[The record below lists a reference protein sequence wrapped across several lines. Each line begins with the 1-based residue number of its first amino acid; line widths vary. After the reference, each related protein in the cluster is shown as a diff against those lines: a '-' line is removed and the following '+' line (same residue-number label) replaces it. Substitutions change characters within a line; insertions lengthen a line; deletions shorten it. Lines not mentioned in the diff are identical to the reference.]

1 MIPVLCIAGP
11 TASGKSAWAIS
22 LAKLVGGEII
32 NADAMQVYSDLQI
45 LSARPDDD
53 EMQEVP
59 HHMFGHIDGQV
70 RYSTGHWLREVQNII
85 LEVLA
90 RQKVP
95 ILVGG
100 TGLYFKALT
109 EGLAEIPTPD
119 EKASVQAER
128 ILNDDGIEALRD
140 KAQALDP
147 LATERVMGAD
157 PQRLLRIV
165 AVALGTSAPLS
176 HWQARTKPVIPKC
189 YWMGVKRLPERQGL
203 YERIN
208 RRFETMVD
216 RGGLD
221 EVRALYG
228 RNLSSSLP
236 VMKAIGVRQLLPV
249 LSDKS
254 ALSEA
259 LDLAKRD
266 TRRFAKRQFTWL
278 RGNMGDWH
286 AVSNIDEKRAFE
298 ALFIARLE
306 SARSL

>member
-1 MIPVLCIAGP
+1 M
-11 TASGKSAWAIS
+11 
-22 LAKLVGGEII
+22 
-32 NADAMQVYSDLQI
+32 
-45 LSARPDDD
+45 
-53 EMQEVP
+53 
-59 HHMFGHIDGQV
+59 
-70 RYSTGHWLREVQNII
+70 
-85 LEVLA
+85 
-90 RQKVP
+90 
-95 ILVGG
+95 
-100 TGLYFKALT
+100 
-109 EGLAEIPTPD
+109 
-119 EKASVQAER
+119 
-128 ILNDDGIEALRD
+128 
-140 KAQALDP
+140 
-147 LATERVMGAD
+147 
-157 PQRLLRIV
+157 
-165 AVALGTSAPLS
+165 
-176 HWQARTKPVIPKC
+176 
-189 YWMGVKRLPERQGL
+189 KRLPERQGL

-208 RRFETMVD
+208 RRFEMMVD

>member
-1 MIPVLCIAGP
+1 MIPILCIAGP
-11 TASGKSAWAIS
+11 TASGKSAWAVS

-53 EMQEVP
+53 EMRDVP
-59 HHMFGHIDGQV
+59 HHMFGHIDGKI

-85 LEVLA
+85 LTVLA
-90 RQKVP
+90 RQNVP

-119 EKASVQAER
+119 DKSYAQAKR
-128 ILNDDGIEALRD
+128 LLIDDGIEALRD
-140 KAQALDP
+140 TAQALDP
-147 LATERVMGAD
+147 IATERVLGAD

-165 AVALGTSAPLS
+165 SVALGTSAPLS
-176 HWQARTKPVIPKC
+176 QWQARTRPVIPKR
-189 YWMGVKRLPERQGL
+189 YWMGVKLLPERQGL

-236 VMKAIGVRQLLPV
+236 VMKAIGVRQLFPV
-249 LSDKS
+249 LSDAS
-254 ALSEA
+254 QLTAA

-278 RGNMGDWH
+278 RGNMGDWD
-286 AVSNIDEKRAFE
+286 AVSNIDDQRAFE
-298 ALFIARLE
+298 ALFTARLA
-306 SARSL
+306 SSHAH